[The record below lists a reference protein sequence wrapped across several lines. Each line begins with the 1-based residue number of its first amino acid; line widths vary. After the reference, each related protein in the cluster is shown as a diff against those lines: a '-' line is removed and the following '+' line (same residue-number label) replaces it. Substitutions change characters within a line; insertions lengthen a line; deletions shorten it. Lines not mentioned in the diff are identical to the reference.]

1 MLVLVVR
8 WGNLLVEGT
17 ASHTQI
23 VAGAVLGVGQVGR
36 GRVSGGAAHII
47 LALSS
52 HQDQAATHLS
62 LSLSLSLSF
71 PTHCLP
77 LECHHCHCADKDPQS
92 HYISGSRDGSDS
104 EAESECGRRDKD

>member
-1 MLVLVVR
+1 MSVLAVR
-8 WGNLLVEGT
+8 RANLLVEGT

-62 LSLSLSLSF
+62 LSLSF
-71 PTHCLP
+71 PTNCLP

>member
-1 MLVLVVR
+1 MSVLAVR
-8 WGNLLVEGT
+8 RANLLVEGT
-17 ASHTQI
+17 AAHTQI

-62 LSLSLSLSF
+62 LSLSLSF
-71 PTHCLP
+71 PTKGLP